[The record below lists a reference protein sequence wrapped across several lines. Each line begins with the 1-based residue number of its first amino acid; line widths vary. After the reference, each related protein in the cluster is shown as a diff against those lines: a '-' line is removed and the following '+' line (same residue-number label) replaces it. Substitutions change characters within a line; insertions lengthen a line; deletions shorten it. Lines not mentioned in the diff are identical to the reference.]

1 MPALSVVVITG
12 DEEQRSLLQVLIDST
27 AVAHMTQAFG
37 AYPQTD
43 GDPML
48 RRIHDLK
55 ADVVLVDLY
64 PEVTAAAL
72 RAIELLRA
80 ACSESSIFAVGEMA
94 KPQLIVDAMRVGAQE
109 FLPRPS
115 TIDQLLDAFNR
126 FVTSQRKVRATG
138 TRGRVF
144 AVLNVKGGNGATTV
158 AVNTSL
164 AIAMSQGSTALV
176 DMAPLGNAAVHL
188 NLKPGFTI
196 MDALNNLHRLDV
208 TLLDGFM
215 ARHETGM
222 HLLGGHPGVTMKDAG
237 PQELAKMFDII
248 VTQYRNA
255 VVDLST
261 RLDTTTRAV
270 CDLADAVLL
279 VANPDLSSLWSAARI
294 REFFTGSPAENKLKL
309 VLNRYRKIGGFGDS
323 DIEQATQT
331 KILCKIPNNYAVI
344 NSAIERGVP
353 VVRQNN
359 SDLARCFAD
368 LARTVTVGAQPNQ
381 GKRWPFG
388 ASERLAVR
396 TQS

>member
-1 MPALSVVVITG
+1 MPALSVVVITS
-12 DEEQRSLLQVLIDST
+12 DEEQSSLLQVLIDST
-27 AVAHMTQAFG
+27 ACAHMPQAFG
-37 AYPQTD
+37 AYPRTD
-43 GDPML
+43 GDPLL

-80 ACSESSIFAVGEMA
+80 TCSESAIFAVGEMA

-126 FVTSQRKVRATG
+126 FVASQRKVRATG

-158 AVNTSL
+158 AVNTAL
-164 AIAMSQGSTALV
+164 AIAMSQGSATLV
-176 DMAPLGNAAVHL
+176 DMAPLGNASVHL

-215 ARHETGM
+215 ARHETGI

-237 PQELAKMFDII
+237 PHELAKMFDII
-248 VTQYRNA
+248 VTQYRHV

-270 CDLADAVLL
+270 CDLADAVIL
-279 VANPDLSSLWSAARI
+279 VA
-294 REFFTGSPAENKLKL
+294 
-309 VLNRYRKIGGFGDS
+309 
-323 DIEQATQT
+323 
-331 KILCKIPNNYAVI
+331 
-344 NSAIERGVP
+344 
-353 VVRQNN
+353 
-359 SDLARCFAD
+359 
-368 LARTVTVGAQPNQ
+368 
-381 GKRWPFG
+381 
-388 ASERLAVR
+388 
-396 TQS
+396 